1 LTDISDDLIQ
11 PFQIEAGGLRGR
23 LVRLGQ
29 SVDEILNRHAYPDA
43 VGRLLGQALAL
54 TGALAGALK
63 FDGVFTLQ
71 TGGDGPI
78 PMLVADFRS
87 PGNLRGYAQFKPEA
101 LADVV
106 ARHGEDASV
115 PRLLGAGHIA
125 FTVDL
130 GEGADSYQGIVALE
144 GASLADCAHKYFR
157 DSEQI
162 DSAIRIAARRVENG
176 DGGMAWRAGAVM
188 LQRLPEGDPA
198 LIARGA
204 EFERDEISDDDWR
217 RAAVLLASVK
227 DEELTAADLSPHQLL
242 WRLFHE
248 DGVRVFNPVPLTA
261 RCRCSE
267 QRAHDVLANLPV
279 DELKELAE
287 AEKLTV
293 NCEFCNATYVFA
305 LSDFTAPS

>member
-1 LTDISDDLIQ
+1 MSEPDDDLIQ

-23 LVRLGQ
+23 LVRLGP
-29 SVDEILNRHAYPDA
+29 SVDEILNRHDYPGA
-43 VGRLLGQALAL
+43 VARLLGQALVL
-54 TGALAGALK
+54 SGVLAGALK

-78 PMLVADFRS
+78 PLLVADFRS
-87 PGNLRGYAQFKPEA
+87 PGNLRGYAQFDQEA
-101 LADVV
+101 LAETV

-144 GASLADCAHKYFR
+144 GATLADCAHKYFR

-162 DSAIRIAARRVENG
+162 DSVIRIAARRVEAA
-176 DGGMAWRAGAVM
+176 GGTAVWRAGAIM

-217 RAAVLLASVK
+217 RAAVLLASAK
-227 DEELTAADLSPHQLL
+227 DEELTAPDLSPHELL
-242 WRLFHE
+242 FRLFHE
-248 DGVRVFNPVPLTA
+248 DGVRVFEPKALKA
-261 RCRCSE
+261 QCRCSE
-267 QRAHDVLANLPV
+267 QRAEGVLSSLPPSELV
-279 DELKELAE
+279 DLAE
-287 AEKLTV
+287 DGKLIV
-293 NCEFCNATYVFA
+293 NCEFCSASYVFP
-305 LSDFTAPS
+305 LSQFDAPA